1 MKATFI
7 IVCLV
12 RVANILAFTCEHIP
26 QEKVIVTGAAGR
38 TGKLIFE
45 SLSRHTHYD
54 PIGLVRTE
62 KSAKRLIHDVKF
74 CLERIWVCDVT
85 TLDPNDAGVFPKGLS
100 DAEAMIICTSAV
112 PKLRKRSLVKAL
124 LKVPLNI
131 ISRKKAFQFREVQF
145 KYAQGQHPEMV
156 DYLGQVAQ
164 IDLAKKLGIS
174 HVVLV
179 SSMGVTNPDDF
190 LNSLGKEHD
199 GSGHGDILI
208 WKRKA
213 EQYLM
218 ETGLD
223 YTIIHPGHLKDT
235 APPKPSSSSTSLSRP
250 SSFVL
255 DVNDKLK
262 HKANS
267 SISRADLAS
276 LCIASLSVGK
286 GEKLDFDCVS
296 RNSKEGEDVRSAE
309 RAISDFIRMEL

>member
-1 MKATFI
+1 MKLAFI
-7 IVCLV
+7 ILCLA
-12 RVANILAFTCEHIP
+12 RVATVLAFTCEHLP

-45 SLSRHTHYD
+45 SLSEHTKYD

-62 KSAKRLIHDVKF
+62 KSAKRLINDVKF

-85 TLDPNDAGVFPKGLS
+85 KLDPNDNTGVPKGLS

-112 PKLRKRSLVKAL
+112 PKLRKRSVVKAL
-124 LKVPLNI
+124 LKVPINI
-131 ISRKKAFQFREVQF
+131 ISRKKAFQFREVKF

-164 IDLAKKLGIS
+164 IDLAKRLGIS
-174 HVVLV
+174 HVILV

-190 LNSLGKEHD
+190 LNTLGKEQD

-235 APPKPSSSSTSLSRP
+235 PSSSSS

-255 DVNDKLK
+255 DVDDKLK
-262 HKANS
+262 HEPNC
-267 SISRADLAS
+267 SITRADLAT
-276 LCIASLSVGK
+276 LCIASLTVGK

-296 RNSKEGEDVRSAE
+296 RNGEDGGEVKSAE
-309 RAISDFIRMEL
+309 SAITDFMSMA